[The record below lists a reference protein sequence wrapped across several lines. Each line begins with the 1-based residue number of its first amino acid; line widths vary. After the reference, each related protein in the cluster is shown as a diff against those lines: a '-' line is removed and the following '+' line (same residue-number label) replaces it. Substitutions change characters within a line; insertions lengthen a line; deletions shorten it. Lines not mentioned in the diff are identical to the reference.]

1 MLVLSRKIGEV
12 ICIGDE
18 IEVVVL
24 SVKGGRVKLGFAGP
38 RDVTIRRG
46 ELPGASEFSHDAV
59 AAAVMAKP
67 VVGSGSPSDATAVP
81 LRAYRTASSGV

>member
-12 ICIGDE
+12 IRVGDE
-18 IEVVVL
+18 IEVIVL
-24 SVKGGRVKLGFAGP
+24 EVKGGRVKLGFAGP

-46 ELPGASEFSHDAV
+46 ELPDTAEFAET

-67 VVGSGSPSDATAVP
+67 VPALGDEADRPALAP
-81 LRAYRTASSGV
+81 LRAFRNATSGV

>member
-12 ICIGDE
+12 ICIGED

-38 RDVTIRRG
+38 RDVSIRRG
-46 ELPGASEFSHDAV
+46 ELPGASEFGHDAI

-67 VVGSGSPSDATAVP
+67 VAGLGNQSDATVVP
-81 LRAYRTASSGV
+81 LRAYRTASNGV